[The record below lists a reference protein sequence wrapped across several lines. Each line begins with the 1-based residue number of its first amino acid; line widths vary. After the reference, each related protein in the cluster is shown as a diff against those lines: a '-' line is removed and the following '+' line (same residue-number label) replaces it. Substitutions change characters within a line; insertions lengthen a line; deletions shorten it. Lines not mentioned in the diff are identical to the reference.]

1 MAEKVAR
8 TAAVTEVAPEVLV
21 VEVEPGEAR
30 WRAGQFISIR
40 TGDQKKGDANARR
53 SYSISSLPDE
63 GLELLVKLIPEGVGS
78 EFFRALA
85 PGDEVHFT
93 GPMGFFV
100 PDLAHAGEV
109 VMCATGTGIAAALPM
124 IRETLSRP
132 NETGRVHLYWGM
144 RNQGEL
150 YWLDRL
156 EAAAASSPRFSY
168 DICLSRP
175 EPGWTGKVGRINAHV
190 LEATFDRPVYYLVGN
205 GNMVRDLK
213 SALMER
219 GVDRKKQIR
228 VEVFYPATK

>member
-8 TAAVTEVAPEVLV
+8 TVSVTEVAPEVLV
-21 VEVEPGEAR
+21 VEVEPGEVR

-40 TGDQKKGDANARR
+40 TGDQRKADPNARR
-53 SYSISSLPDE
+53 SYSISSLPYE

-85 PGDEVHFT
+85 AGDEMHFT

-100 PDLAHAGEV
+100 PDLAHAGDM

-124 IRETLSRP
+124 IRDTLSRS

-150 YWLDRL
+150 YWVDRL
-156 EAAAASSPRFSY
+156 EATAASSARFSY
-168 DICLSRP
+168 DICMSQP

-190 LEATFDRPVYYLVGN
+190 LEGSFDQPVYYLVGN

-213 SALMER
+213 AALVER